1 MNRFREHYG
10 SSPLHLLLVLASFA
24 LTGYAGIRLLS
35 GGEPLM
41 VVVWFIGAALLHD
54 LVLLPL
60 YTVTDRAAQTLLGDR
75 SEPATHPNTHPP
87 TRGWINY
94 LRVPVFLSGILLL
107 TYFPLILGR
116 VDHFTAYTTLPD
128 DVFLG
133 RWLLITAAL
142 FVLSALAL
150 LFRMTRSRQTPS
162 GQAPD
167 PGTGPVPGPGSKH
180 GPKPGPA
187 PGPGTAPGPAPEL
200 GPGRGPRPGP
210 VPESEPRP
218 KPPPGTD
225 RGQGPGLGQDS
236 AP

>member
-60 YTVTDRAAQTLLGDR
+60 YTVTDRTAQTLLGDR
-75 SEPATHPNTHPP
+75 REPETHHNTHPP

-142 FVLSALAL
+142 FALSALAL
-150 LFRMTRSRQTPS
+150 LIRMTKSRPTPS
-162 GQAPD
+162 GQAPE
-167 PGTGPVPGPGSKH
+167 PGTGPVPGPGAKH

-187 PGPGTAPGPAPEL
+187 PGPGT
-200 GPGRGPRPGP
+200 
-210 VPESEPRP
+210 
-218 KPPPGTD
+218 KPGTAP
-225 RGQGPGLGQDS
+225 GQGPGLGQDS